1 MHRTAVARGDALHH
15 PSVAVVAGDVD
26 GGVLQL
32 VLDVELEN
40 LRILLLTGIGTN
52 FRIVG
57 LTRQAFPV
65 ILIFQNKRGSSLILQ
80 FLIKEKGYQTL
91 QRINRQLIQQPQ
103 LILLF
108 SMPLQHLCCLCCLS
122 CLCCVCFNV

>member
-57 LTRQAFPV
+57 LTSQAFSRNSH
-65 ILIFQNKRGSSLILQ
+65 LYLFT
-80 FLIKEKGYQTL
+80 FLPFYPFTFL
-91 QRINRQLIQQPQ
+91 
-103 LILLF
+103 
-108 SMPLQHLCCLCCLS
+108 PLKQWQ
-122 CLCCVCFNV
+122 